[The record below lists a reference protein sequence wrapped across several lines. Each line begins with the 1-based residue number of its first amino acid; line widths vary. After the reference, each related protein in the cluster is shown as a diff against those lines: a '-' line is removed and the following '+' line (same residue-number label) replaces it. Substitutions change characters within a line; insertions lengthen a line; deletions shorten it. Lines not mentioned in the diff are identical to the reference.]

1 MKICVVTGTRAE
13 YGLLR
18 WILQYIKDDV
28 DLELKLIVTGMHL
41 SPEFGLTYTSIEEDG
56 FLIDKK
62 VEILLS
68 SDTPVGIS
76 KAMGLGIISFAEAF
90 YEIKPDLL
98 LLLGDRFEAF
108 AAASAAMI
116 GNIPIAHIHGG
127 ESTEGVIDES
137 IRHSITKMSHLHFT
151 STMAYKKK
159 VEQLGEHPSR
169 VFNVGAPGLDNIEKL
184 DLKTKKSIYKVLGLD
199 ISDNFFLIT
208 YHPLTLDIYN
218 LEEKFDYLLEALS
231 EFKEYKLI
239 FTMPNAD
246 INGRI
251 IMEKIKNFFLID
263 PSRGNWF
270 HSLGQVNYL
279 SALRQASL
287 VIGNSSSG
295 IIEAPSFKVPT
306 INIGNRQKGRLK
318 SLSVIDCGL
327 SKKEISLAIKKG
339 ISKKFNSTFLNINN
353 PYGEGNSSNK
363 IVDIIKR
370 FDLTE
375 VLNKQFHTL

>member
-18 WILQYIKDDV
+18 WILQYIKDDI

-56 FLIDKK
+56 FFIDKK

-90 YEIKPDLL
+90 FEIKPDLL

-116 GNIPIAHIHGG
+116 GNIPIAHVHGG
-127 ESTEGVIDES
+127 ESTEGLIDES

-151 STMAYKKK
+151 STMIYKKK

-169 VFNVGAPGLDNIEKL
+169 VFNVGAPGLDNIKKL
-184 DLKTKKSIYKVLGLD
+184 HLKTKKIIYKILGLNLND
-199 ISDNFFLIT
+199 KFFLIT
-208 YHPLTLDIYN
+208 YHPLTLDIN
-218 LEEKFDYLLEALS
+218 NSEEKFDYLLEALS

-246 INGRI
+246 TNGRI
-251 IMEKIKNFFLID
+251 IMEKIKSFLLND
-263 PSRGNWF
+263 PSSGNWF
-270 HSLGQVNYL
+270 YSLGQLNYL
-279 SALRQASL
+279 SALRHASL

-295 IIEAPSFKVPT
+295 IIEAPSFKVPS

-318 SLSVIDCGL
+318 PLSVIDCSL
-327 SKKEISLAIKKG
+327 SKKEICLAIKKG
-339 ISKKFNSTFLNINN
+339 MSKKFRHTILNLNN
-353 PYGEGNSSNK
+353 PYGEGNSSK
-363 IVDIIKR
+363 AIVKIIKR

-375 VLNKQFHTL
+375 VLNKKFYNL

>member
-1 MKICVVTGTRAE
+1 MKISIVTGTRAE

-18 WILQYIKDDV
+18 WILEYIKEDI

-41 SPEFGLTYTSIEEDG
+41 SPEFGLTYTSIEDDG

-90 YEIKPDLL
+90 SEIKPDLL
-98 LLLGDRFEAF
+98 LLLGDRFETF

-151 STMAYKKK
+151 STMIYKKK

-169 VFNVGAPGLDNIEKL
+169 VFNVGAPGLDNIKKL
-184 DLKTKKSIYKVLGLD
+184 NLKTKKSIYEILGLD
-199 ISDNFFLIT
+199 IDNKFFLIT
-208 YHPLTLDIYN
+208 YHPLTLDIN
-218 LEEKFDYLLEALS
+218 NIEDKFDYLLDALS
-231 EFKEYKLI
+231 EFKDYKLI

-246 INGRI
+246 TNGRI
-251 IMEKIKNFFLID
+251 IMEKIKSLISRD

-270 HSLGQVNYL
+270 NSLGQVNYL
-279 SALRQASL
+279 SALREASL

-306 INIGNRQKGRLK
+306 INIGNRQKGRIK
-318 SLSVIDCGL
+318 PLSVIDCSL
-327 SKKEISLAIKKG
+327 SKKEVSLSIKKG
-339 ISKKFNSTFLNINN
+339 LSIKFCNSFSNLKN
-353 PYGEGNSSNK
+353 PYGEGNSSK
-363 IVDIIKR
+363 QIVNIIKG
-370 FDLTE
+370 FDLNE
-375 VLNKQFHTL
+375 ILHKKFYNL

>member
-56 FLIDKK
+56 FFIDKK

-76 KAMGLGIISFAEAF
+76 KAMGLGIISFAEVF
-90 YEIKPDLL
+90 SEIKPDLL

-116 GNIPIAHIHGG
+116 SNIPIAHIHGG

-151 STMAYKKK
+151 STEIYKKK

-169 VFNVGAPGLDNIEKL
+169 VFNVGAPGLDNINKL
-184 DLKTKKSIYKVLGLD
+184 HLKTKKIIYKILGLNLK
-199 ISDNFFLIT
+199 DNFFLIT
-208 YHPLTLDIYN
+208 YHPLTLDIN
-218 LEEKFDYLLEALS
+218 NSEEKFDSLLEVLS

-246 INGRI
+246 TNGRI
-251 IMEKIKNFFLID
+251 IMEKIKSFLLND

-270 HSLGQVNYL
+270 YSLGQLNYL
-279 SALRQASL
+279 SAIRQASL

-318 SLSVIDCGL
+318 PLSVIDCNL
-327 SKKEISLAIKKG
+327 SKKEICLAIKKG
-339 ISKKFNSTFLNINN
+339 TSKKFRHTILNLNN
-353 PYGEGNSSNK
+353 PYGEGNSSK
-363 IVDIIKR
+363 AIVKIIKR

-375 VLNKQFHTL
+375 VLNKKFYYL

>member
-1 MKICVVTGTRAE
+1 MRICVVTGTRAE

-18 WILQYIKDDV
+18 WIMQYIKDDV

-68 SDTPVGIS
+68 SDTPVSIS
-76 KAMGLGIISFAEAF
+76 KAMGLGIISFAELF
-90 YEIKPDLL
+90 SEIKPDLL

-127 ESTEGVIDES
+127 ESTEGLIDES

-151 STMAYKKK
+151 STMIYKKK

-169 VFNVGAPGLDNIEKL
+169 VFNVGAPGLDNIKKL
-184 DLKTKKSIYKVLGLD
+184 HLKTKKIIYKILGLNLND
-199 ISDNFFLIT
+199 KFFLIT
-208 YHPLTLDIYN
+208 YHPLTLDIN
-218 LEEKFDYLLEALS
+218 NSEEKFDYLLEALS

-246 INGRI
+246 TNGRI
-251 IMEKIKNFFLID
+251 IMDKIKSFHLND
-263 PSRGNWF
+263 PSSGNWF
-270 HSLGQVNYL
+270 YSLGQLNYL

-295 IIEAPSFKVPT
+295 IIEAPSFKVPS

-318 SLSVIDCGL
+318 PLSVIDCSL
-327 SKKEISLAIKKG
+327 SKKEICLAIKKG
-339 ISKKFNSTFLNINN
+339 MSKKFRHTILNLNN
-353 PYGEGNSSNK
+353 PYGEGNSSK
-363 IVDIIKR
+363 AIVKIIKR
-370 FDLTE
+370 FDLME
-375 VLNKQFHTL
+375 VLNKKFYNL